1 MQTKRIKCPKCGVVL
16 DVKNSR
22 NETIKQITCPS
33 CSSVLQV
40 KFEQQQE
47 PIEAHT
53 YYAPKTSNENSG
65 ATILATAQKSHK
77 SAILVF
83 NGLEYP
89 IETGEN
95 IVGRKGNTSKAT
107 IQIPTEDR
115 FMSRQHCRIIVT
127 SLSDGSLKATLS
139 DYQNK
144 NMTSVNGQTINQ
156 GDEIRL
162 SNDDKITMGNTT
174 ITFKFS

>member
-16 DVKNSR
+16 DVKNSM
-22 NETIKQITCPS
+22 NETVKQITCPS
-33 CSSVLQV
+33 CGAVLQV
-40 KFEQQQE
+40 KFEPQEE

-53 YYAPKTSNENSG
+53 YYAPKASNDNSG
-65 ATILATAQKSHK
+65 ATILAAAQKSHK
-77 SAILVF
+77 SAILVY
-83 NGLEYP
+83 NGIEYP
-89 IETGEN
+89 LETGEN

-107 IQIPTEDR
+107 IQIPTDDR
-115 FMSRQHCRIIVT
+115 FMSRQHCRISVT
-127 SLSDGSLKATLS
+127 FLSDGSLKVTLC

-162 SNDDKITMGNTT
+162 SDGNKITMGQTT
-174 ITFKFS
+174 VVFKLS

>member
-16 DVKNSR
+16 DVKNSK

-33 CSSVLQV
+33 CSSSLQV
-40 KFEQQQE
+40 KFELQEE

-53 YYAPKTSNENSG
+53 YYAPKASDNIG
-65 ATILATAQKSHK
+65 ATILATASKTHK
-77 SAILVF
+77 SAYLF
-83 NGLEYP
+83 YNGIEFSLE
-89 IETGEN
+89 IGEN
-95 IVGRKGNTSKAT
+95 IIGRKGNTSNAT
-107 IQIPTEDR
+107 VQIPTDDR
-115 FMSRQHCRIIVT
+115 FMSRQHCRINVI
-127 SLSDGSLKATLS
+127 SLSDGTLKVTLR

-144 NMTSVNGQTINQ
+144 NMTSVNGMVISQ

-174 ITFKFS
+174 IIFKFS

>member
-16 DVKNSR
+16 DVKNSK

-33 CSSVLQV
+33 CSSALQV
-40 KFEQQQE
+40 KFELQEE

-53 YYAPKTSNENSG
+53 YYAPKASKNNG
-65 ATILATAQKSHK
+65 ATVLATASNTHN
-77 SAILVF
+77 SAFLVY
-83 NGLEYP
+83 NGIEFPLES
-89 IETGEN
+89 GEN
-95 IVGRKGNTSKAT
+95 IIGRKGNTSNAT
-107 IQIPTEDR
+107 VQIPTDDR
-115 FMSRQHCRIIVT
+115 FMSRQHCHVYVT
-127 SLSDGSLKATLS
+127 SISDGTLKVTLR

-144 NMTSVNGQTINQ
+144 NMTLINGMTISQ

-174 ITFKFS
+174 VIFKFS

>member
-16 DVKNSR
+16 DVINSK

-33 CSSVLQV
+33 CSSALQV
-40 KFEQQQE
+40 KFELQEE

-53 YYAPKTSNENSG
+53 YYAPKASNNSG
-65 ATILATAQKSHK
+65 ATILATASNTHN
-77 SAILVF
+77 SAYLVY
-83 NGLEYP
+83 NGIEFPLES
-89 IETGEN
+89 GEN
-95 IVGRKGNTSKAT
+95 IIGRKGKTSNAT
-107 IQIPTEDR
+107 VQIPTDDR
-115 FMSRQHCRIIVT
+115 FMSRQHCRVNVT
-127 SLSDGSLKATLS
+127 FLSDGTLKVTLR

-144 NMTSVNGQTINQ
+144 NMTSVNGVTITQ

-162 SNDDKITMGNTT
+162 SNDDKIKMGNTT

>member
-16 DVKNSR
+16 DVINSK

-33 CSSVLQV
+33 CSSALQV
-40 KFEQQQE
+40 KFELQEE

-53 YYAPKTSNENSG
+53 YYAPKVSKNSG
-65 ATILATAQKSHK
+65 ETVLATDSKTHETAY
-77 SAILVF
+77 LVY
-83 NGLEYP
+83 NGIEFPLEM
-89 IETGEN
+89 GEN
-95 IVGRKGNTSKAT
+95 IIGRKGNTSNAT
-107 IQIPTEDR
+107 VQIPTDDR
-115 FMSRQHCRIIVT
+115 FMSRQHCRVNVT
-127 SLSDGSLKATLS
+127 FLSDGTLKVTLR

-144 NMTSVNGQTINQ
+144 NMTSVNGVTITQ

-174 ITFKFS
+174 IIFKFS